1 MTSIT
6 DRSQT
11 ISEVVIEPYRIVIR
25 TDLDWTVV
33 LEVYDA
39 VRSGEGAV
47 IPPDEVPSTLE
58 SLTGR
63 SVDRMTVD
71 HPGTLS
77 LTLDD
82 RSRIDIG
89 SDPTGRYEAWSV
101 VAPDGI
107 RAVSMPDGE
116 VAFWDP
122 PPAPQ

>member
-11 ISEVVIEPYRIVIR
+11 ISEVVIEPYRIVVR
-25 TDLDWTVV
+25 TDLDWAVV

-39 VRSGEGAV
+39 VRTGEGAV

-63 SVDRMTVD
+63 SVDKMAVD

-89 SDPTGRYEAWSV
+89 CDPSGRYEAWSV
-101 VAPDGI
+101 VAPDGV
-107 RAVSMPDGE
+107 RAVAMPDGE

-122 PPAPQ
+122 PPVQQ